1 MLRRFIIAIATVA
14 ALGISFGS
22 TDVSAQWGGGGG
34 HGGGFH
40 GGGFRGGGYRGGGWR
55 GGGGWGLSAGLLGG
69 AILGGMLAS
78 PSYYGPGPYYYPAPG
93 YVPEDAVAYC
103 MQRFRSYDPN
113 SGTYVGHDGLRYSC
127 P

>member
-40 GGGFRGGGYRGGGWR
+40 GGGFRGGGYRGGGWH
-55 GGGGWGLSAGLLGG
+55 GGGGWGLGAGLLGG

-78 PSYYGPGPYYYPAPG
+78 PSPLLLPRARLRAGGRSCLLHA
-93 YVPEDAVAYC
+93 AV
-103 MQRFRSYDPN
+103 Q
-113 SGTYVGHDGLRYSC
+113 VL
-127 P
+127 